1 MSSDVMLFSFWS
13 CISTCPAI
21 SFTFQILTAG
31 FLGEKKGRIWRLND
45 WGMRRLAYNIKKAKN
60 AHYILM
66 NFELEAKWI
75 NEFKSLLDKDER
87 VIRHLV
93 IKRDEA
99 ITEDCPPPPEFHTL
113 RAGMD
118 DEEEEEEDLD
128 YDDTY
133 DDEDY
138 DESWDGE
145 SEMEVYDDD
154 MEDGIIIMNS
164 DDMNDDS
171 AYVNGEGKRNR
182 LKEKAR
188 R

>member
-1 MSSDVMLFSFWS
+1 MSSDVMQISFRS
-13 CISTCPAI
+13 CISTGPAI
-21 SFTFQILTAG
+21 SFTFQILAAG
-31 FLGEKKGRIWRLND
+31 FLREKKGRIWRLND

-99 ITEDCPPPPEFHTL
+99 ITEDCAPPPEFHTL

-171 AYVNGEGKRNR
+171 ACVNGEGKRNR